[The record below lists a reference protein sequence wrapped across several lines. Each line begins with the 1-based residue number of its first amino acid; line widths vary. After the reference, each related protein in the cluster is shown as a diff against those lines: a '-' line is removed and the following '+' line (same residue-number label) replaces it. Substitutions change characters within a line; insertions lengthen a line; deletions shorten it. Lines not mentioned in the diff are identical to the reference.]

1 MTIYEMTKE
10 SRIKVIKKFLP
21 ELSEQAVIIIWSFVA
36 ETRWREKE
44 KALKQAAAEREALNA
59 NPE

>member
-10 SRIKVIKKFLP
+10 SRIKVIKKILP
-21 ELSEQAVIIIWSFVA
+21 ELSEQAVLFIWSFVA

-44 KALKQAAAEREALNA
+44 KALKKAAEELNA